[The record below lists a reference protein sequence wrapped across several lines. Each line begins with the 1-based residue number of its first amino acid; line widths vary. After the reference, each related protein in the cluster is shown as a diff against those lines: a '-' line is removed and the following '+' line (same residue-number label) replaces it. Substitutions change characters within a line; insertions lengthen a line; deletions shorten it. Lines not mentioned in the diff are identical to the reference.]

1 MTDNKKRLLDE
12 EENEIEME
20 EEDLYNYKDNNSKSI
35 QKCPYLDTVNRQL
48 LDFDSEKL
56 CSVTLTNYNVYCCLV
71 CGKYFQGRGK
81 LTPAYT
87 HRLEYYYFNNYF
99 I

>member
-1 MTDNKKRLLDE
+1 MAEIKKRARDE
-12 EENEIEME
+12 EENNENEMDL
-20 EEDLYNYKDNNSKSI
+20 EDDLPIYKDNSSKLV

-87 HRLEYYYFNNYF
+87 HR
-99 I
+99 